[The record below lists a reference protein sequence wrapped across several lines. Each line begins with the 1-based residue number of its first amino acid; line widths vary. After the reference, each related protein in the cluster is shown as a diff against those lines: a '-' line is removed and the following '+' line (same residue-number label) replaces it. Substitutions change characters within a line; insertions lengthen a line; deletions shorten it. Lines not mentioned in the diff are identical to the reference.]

1 MDVVGVTA
9 KISGAL
15 AKEGISIMP
24 IAAFSKDHFLIKD
37 KDLDKAVKVLE
48 KIGVSVNNKQK
59 SLFF

>member
-48 KIGVSVNNKQK
+48 KIGVSVNNK
-59 SLFF
+59 